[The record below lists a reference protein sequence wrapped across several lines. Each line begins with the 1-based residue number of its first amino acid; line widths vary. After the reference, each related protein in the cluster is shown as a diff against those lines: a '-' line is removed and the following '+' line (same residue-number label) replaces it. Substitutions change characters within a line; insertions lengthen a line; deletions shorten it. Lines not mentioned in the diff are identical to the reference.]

1 MLYIPLKFS
10 LDVLNLYINMHMWT
24 LTVSISNTLISVI
37 SIIVIATRTSVY
49 ISVSHKFLLLVY
61 QVHRI
66 YHLTEHSVHSFYPY
80 FRKKNCPTISHECRN
95 ISHHALMGR
104 PAARLETTVLVKQMY
119 VLVQNVDKRRYIL
132 PNGCDL

>member
-1 MLYIPLKFS
+1 MLYTPLKFS

-66 YHLTEHSVHSFYPY
+66 YHLTEHSVHSFYSY

-95 ISHHALMGR
+95 ISHHALMVH
-104 PAARLETTVLVKQMY
+104 PSNWLETMELVNWMY
-119 VLVQNVDKRRYIL
+119 VLVENIGNRQ
-132 PNGCDL
+132 